1 MAVNPNNPPNFVTEN
16 DAAIP
21 VAIVGYAPPM
31 DPANPP
37 NFITIPNGA
46 IPVYIVPKPT

>member
-1 MAVNPNNPPNFVTEN
+1 MPIDPANPPNQVTEN

-21 VAIVGYAPPM
+21 VNIVGYSPPM

-37 NFITIPNGA
+37 NFITIPQGA
-46 IPVYIVPKPT
+46 IPVYIVPKPI